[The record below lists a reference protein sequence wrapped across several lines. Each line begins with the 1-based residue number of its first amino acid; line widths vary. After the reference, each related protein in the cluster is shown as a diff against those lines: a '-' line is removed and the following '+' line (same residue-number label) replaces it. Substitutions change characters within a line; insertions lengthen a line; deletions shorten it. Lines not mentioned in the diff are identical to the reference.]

1 MCYAA
6 LFSKVNSMKSAV
18 EFAEKQLRQLNDQLD
33 RWVNRMTGT
42 EKEVKEQVELIKGYK
57 AQIAEAEAKIKEL
70 VADKA
75 DEYKQYRLII
85 DQINEQEATIAAQK

>member
-1 MCYAA
+1 
-6 LFSKVNSMKSAV
+6 MKSAV